1 METGDICP
9 YCLDADCP
17 STVNVCPGR
26 VLMAKDVFGPIPPGS
41 KLTDDTPVV
50 FSAKPPV
57 SICGFCYGSGG
68 YRVPCHSCGVV
79 GPVAA

>member
-26 VLMAKDVFGPIPPGS
+26 F
-41 KLTDDTPVV
+41 TDDTPVT

-68 YRVPCHSCGVV
+68 YRVPCHSCGVI